1 LNVRFLFARATSFF
15 FGDPAARSVATSFAS
30 AMLKQLRSFNRR
42 LQSRLASR
50 MWFPRI
56 PLALAVGLLGFLYL
70 LPLIE
75 HTLGWHIVSTLVST
89 ARQDLVDLTL
99 WGIPQFAIGIFML
112 IMAVALLLRSRIAWT
127 ASIVIIAAGLAF
139 TFFGSKEPV
148 SWWQV
153 IYNALLLALL
163 LPAYRHFDRRS
174 TTLGTLFAVASVLV
188 FLGFAVFGSYRLGD
202 QFDPPITDLTTALYF
217 TVITVSSVG
226 FGDITP
232 VSSEARLFLVS
243 MIIIGIVV
251 FGTAL
256 GATIVPAIN
265 RHIEQLTVGRH
276 SKMTR
281 NNHYIIVGYN
291 ALASNTYKELI
302 ARGEEVTLIMRT
314 VPEGAHLTDADVV
327 IGDGS
332 DLDTLRAA
340 GGENAKAILALL
352 NDDSENAFVVL
363 AAKELKGNPKTVAA
377 VNDSKNL
384 ERIHRVHPYLII
396 APQVLGGELLT
407 MALTG
412 EKIDAGSIMQ
422 RMLGQDTSVSGEKL

>member
-1 LNVRFLFARATSFF
+1 
-15 FGDPAARSVATSFAS
+15 
-30 AMLKQLRSFNRR
+30 MLKQLRSFKRR
-42 LQSRLASR
+42 LHSRLAPHA
-50 MWFPRI
+50 WFPRV

-75 HTLGWHIVSTLVST
+75 HTLGWHIVSTLLSI

-127 ASIVIIAAGLAF
+127 ASIVIIVAGLAF
-139 TFFGSKEPV
+139 TFIGSKEPV
-148 SWWQV
+148 HWWRV
-153 IYNALLLALL
+153 IYNAILLALL

-174 TTLGTLFAVASVLV
+174 TTLGTLFAAAAVLV

-217 TVITVSSVG
+217 TVITISSVG

-256 GATIVPAIN
+256 GATIVPAVN
-265 RHIEQLTVGRH
+265 RRIEQLTVGRH

-291 ALASNTYKELI
+291 ALASNTHKELI

-314 VPEGAHLTDADVV
+314 VPEGTQLTDADVV

-363 AAKELKGNPKTVAA
+363 AAKELKGKPKTVAA
-377 VNDSKNL
+377 VNDVRNL
-384 ERIHRVHPYLII
+384 ARIRRVHPYLII

-412 EKIDAGSIMQ
+412 EKIDAGSIIQ
-422 RMLGQDTSVSGEKL
+422 RMLGQATSVSGEKP